1 MELWIRSQDKSKI
14 VKVNELY
21 SSLQEDFGTGKFG
34 IYSSNAN
41 YYQKE
46 RPLLLGNYKSKER
59 ALMILDEI
67 QNILQPRIIMREPE
81 IDYDDMINSLTDN
94 IMLKTTQK
102 IDMELKEAGQ
112 VVYQMPEE

>member
-34 IYSSNAN
+34 IYSSNTN

-46 RPLLLGNYKSKER
+46 RPLLLGNYKTKER
-59 ALMILDEI
+59 ALEVLNEI
-67 QNILQPRIIMREPE
+67 QCHLVNI
-81 IDYDDMINSLTDN
+81 NDN
-94 IMLKTTQK
+94 RDSYFYVYEMP
-102 IDMELKEAGQ
+102 KE
-112 VVYQMPEE
+112 

>member
-1 MELWIRSQDKSKI
+1 MELWIRSQDKKRLIKI
-14 VKVNELY
+14 DNIKVYEDLKDNYSDIRAVFNDYEL
-21 SSLQEDFGTGKFG
+21 SLGE
-34 IYSSNAN
+34 
-41 YYQKE
+41 
-46 RPLLLGNYKSKER
+46 YKTKER

-81 IDYDDMINSLTDN
+81 IDYDDMINSLTDG
-94 IMLKTTQK
+94 IALKTTQK

>member
-34 IYSSNAN
+34 IYSSNTN

-46 RPLLLGNYKSKER
+46 RPLLLGNYKTKER
-59 ALMILDEI
+59 ALEVLDEI
-67 QNILQPRIIMREPE
+67 QRLITDLQFMSYEVDSSSFYSYRPNVYEMP
-81 IDYDDMINSLTDN
+81 
-94 IMLKTTQK
+94 
-102 IDMELKEAGQ
+102 KE
-112 VVYQMPEE
+112 